1 MQTNCIDLDE
11 IIKYDSED
19 DQRKAWRDTVY
30 SDIIINRA
38 GIEKM
43 CPNESLRAVWKR
55 KCQTDLAFLS
65 NCVLRSRR
73 QPPLKPEVHGR
84 IIEQFVKK
92 NPDLDI
98 VTQLDQVASYKERV
112 ILASRGMLKST
123 LGANDL
129 TQWVLC
135 YPNIR
140 ILILSGIQDK
150 AETILS
156 AARRPFVRN
165 DVIEFLFPEWIV
177 PFTDTKNE
185 TFQCPKRD
193 ADLNYRDATM
203 TISTFGS
210 VKAGGHYELLH
221 LDDCTNEQNCK
232 TEDNVE
238 KTIQDYDDLD
248 PLVWPGGSTQFLGTT
263 WAQDDL
269 PEHIRIKGEENEQ
282 ASGRKTVTYLS
293 MPVWRLREGATPL
306 EDAEIKHREKLGALI
321 ESDVILTWPEVLHW
335 RFLQPQYRKN
345 RSKFYKQYLLRAD
358 VDEVIHFPHDM
369 LEDQTIPVS
378 DLPAPHNRATF
389 IVWDMGGIWTKR
401 RKKSQSDYSFG
412 VAGCFELNTGRLFIF
427 DAVLTRFANDI
438 DAANTIVD
446 LYQRTQQYFGEIT
459 QLAFEDAAGVRY
471 LENTLNQAARL
482 AGVNLMLT
490 YMPVENDPG
499 AKNSRILAL
508 AGAMSRKFI
517 WFTTN
522 CPYLD
527 DIKLQ
532 FERWRPSAVRRKDDA
547 PDGIARMW
555 QWFSNGIMPAAPPIP
570 QPSEPIIEFKPL
582 PVEEAARPNEEL
594 QYADVDT
601 INRFNVQNI
610 LSQYPSKG

>member
-1 MQTNCIDLDE
+1 MKQNFIDLDD
-11 IIKYDSED
+11 ILKYDSED
-19 DQRKAWRDTVY
+19 DQRKAWRETIY
-30 SDIIINRA
+30 SDITINRE

-43 CPNESLRAVWKR
+43 CPNEKMRNVWKR

-65 NCVLRSRR
+65 NCVLRSHR
-73 QPPLKPEVHGR
+73 QPPLKPHIHGKL
-84 IIEQFVKK
+84 IEQFVKK

-98 VTQLDQVASYKERV
+98 VTQLDAVTSIKERV

-123 LGANDL
+123 IGAYDL
-129 TQWVLC
+129 TQWILC

-150 AETILS
+150 AETILAS
-156 AARRPFVRN
+156 ARRPFVRN
-165 DVIEFLFPEWIV
+165 DVIEFLFPDWII

-185 TFQCPKRD
+185 TFACPKRD
-193 ADLNYRDATM
+193 ADLNYRDETM

-232 TEDNVE
+232 SEDNVE

-248 PLVWPGGSTQFLGTT
+248 PLIWSGGSVQFLGTT
-263 WAQDDL
+263 WAHDDL
-269 PEHIRIKGEENEQ
+269 PEHIRVKGEEYALATGYN
-282 ASGRKTVTYLS
+282 RVTYFSL
-293 MPVWRLREGATPL
+293 PAWKLRRGATPI
-306 EDAEIKHREKLGALI
+306 EDAEIQQREKLGALI
-321 ESDVILTWPEVLHW
+321 ESDVDLTWPEGIPWKTLE
-335 RFLQPQYRKN
+335 PEYKKN
-345 RSKFYKQYLLRAD
+345 RAKFYKQRLLQAG
-358 VDEVIHFPHDM
+358 VDEVEHFPKDL
-369 LEDQTIPVS
+369 LESQTIPFH

-412 VAGCFELNTGRLFIF
+412 VAGCFELSTGKLYIF
-427 DAVLTRFANDI
+427 DTVLTRFANDI

-446 LYQRTQQYFGEIT
+446 LYQRTQTYFGEIN
-459 QLAFEDAAGVRY
+459 QMVFEDAAGVRY

-482 AGVNLMLT
+482 AGVNMVFN

-517 WFTTN
+517 WFTTD
-522 CPYLD
+522 CPYLNE
-527 DIKLQ
+527 IHLQ
-532 FERWRPSAVRRKDDA
+532 FEKWRPTAVRRKDDA

-555 QWFSNGIMPAAPPIP
+555 QWFSGGILPPAPPIP

-582 PVEEAARPNEEL
+582 VVEEPTHPNEEL
-594 QYADVDT
+594 QYSDVDT
-601 INRFNVQNI
+601 ISRFNVQNI
-610 LSQYPSKG
+610 LSQYPRR